1 MVRSSR
7 TSANVITFPLHGKGR
22 KPAANNWIFRIVESN
37 EDLVAAMGILL
48 DSYKSAIAGKPV
60 CDAEVI
66 RHVENALKNAQEV
79 RWNAIL

>member
-1 MVRSSR
+1 
-7 TSANVITFPLHGKGR
+7 
-22 KPAANNWIFRIVESN
+22 VESN
-37 EDLVAAMGILL
+37 EDQVAAMGILL

-66 RHVENALKNAQEV
+66 RHVENILENAQEV